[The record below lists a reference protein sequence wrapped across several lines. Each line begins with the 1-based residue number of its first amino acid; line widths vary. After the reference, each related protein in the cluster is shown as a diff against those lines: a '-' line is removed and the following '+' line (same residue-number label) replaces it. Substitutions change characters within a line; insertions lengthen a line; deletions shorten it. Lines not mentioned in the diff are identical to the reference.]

1 MAVVEQF
8 AGLEMAQLI
17 GAPLAAAADA
27 GIQLADA
34 AADFISRVGLDE
46 SGKVRTAAFQ
56 YQRRRWNEDGTS
68 NLDEMKVEL
77 PLLAI
82 VPVPN
87 LQVEEVSLLFDM
99 EVKQS
104 EKKDTALELSAN
116 TAANAGIGPA
126 KVSITGNVSAHHTN
140 TRGTDYSAKYHVDV
154 RATNYGMPEGL
165 SRVLDVMTA
174 ELCPTLVRSDIKD
187 ENGQELLEQ
196 EGRTAGY
203 RKTLERKLH
212 RLERQI
218 VAAKKGRDGF
228 IRRMKEIACMQQ
240 KLYDLARL
248 QEVHSVDGIKESQD
262 LHGLDQALEEADQSW
277 SVFLEQAET
286 IICLLADMTAYDENK
301 ISDLFL
307 LKCCQGGKVKSYDSN
322 EAYYPILLEAQNR
335 AVRAQQRVN
344 VLESEQ
350 LQTQEEYQMLLL
362 TNHPLEENIQ

>member
-126 KVSITGNVSAHHTN
+126 KVSITGNVSAHHT
-140 TRGTDYSAKYHVDV
+140 RGTDYSAKYHVDV

-262 LHGLDQALEEADQSW
+262 LHGLGQALEEADQSW

>member
-104 EKKDTALELSAN
+104 EKKDTALELSAK

-154 RATNYGMPEGL
+154 RAANYGMPEGL
-165 SRVLDVMTA
+165 SRVLDVMRA
-174 ELCPTLVRSDIKD
+174 EWCR
-187 ENGQELLEQ
+187 Q
-196 EGRTAGY
+196 EGRPAGR
-203 RKTLERKLH
+203 RKTLERKLY

-218 VAAKKGRDGF
+218 AAAKKGRDGF
-228 IRRMKEIACMQQ
+228 IRRMKEIADMQR

-248 QEVHSVDGIKESQD
+248 QEVNFAEEIKEPQD
-262 LHGLDQALEEADQSW
+262 LHGWEQALEEADQSW

-286 IICLLADMTAYDENK
+286 IICLLADMTAYDESK
-301 ISDLFL
+301 ISDLCLF
-307 LKCCQGGKVKSYDSN
+307 KCCQGGKVKPYDSQ

-344 VLESEQ
+344 ALESER

-362 TNHPLEENIQ
+362 TNHPLEEKIP